1 MIIGI
6 EQHKKLRILG
16 YPMVEQYKH
25 TGSMREVICEDPL
38 PYDERTMILPKLRGD
53 ITVPEAL
60 DFIREVKGIPCAVD
74 MDYFDGLFY
83 YGKYL
88 SGVEIK
94 NTAQFD
100 NEPEAENAL
109 LDAVLEYLI
118 KNKP

>member
-1 MIIGI
+1 MD
-6 EQHKKLRILG
+6 KLVTCKQFNLL
-16 YPMVEQYKH
+16 VNHLDAEYK
-25 TGSMREVICEDPL
+25 EKP
-38 PYDERTMILPKLRGD
+38 
-53 ITVPEAL
+53 TVPEAL

-100 NEPEAENAL
+100 NHPEAENAL